1 MDVTDNQEKELT
13 VIVPDS
19 ASSGA
24 IISAQ
29 RPVSRRVTAAAKELR
44 AILKDNVFP
53 TLVRMVNDPTTPSK
67 ERVKAAEVMLNA
79 SLRLEELIARTE
91 SARME
96 MDINLHGKALSA
108 KNIRGNTLDAEQ
120 ELDNQD
126 DDGYLASLSDNI
138 IDVG

>member
-1 MDVTDNQEKELT
+1 MDVANNQELELT
-13 VIVPDS
+13 TIVPDS
-19 ASSGA
+19 APSGA
-24 IISAQ
+24 IVSAQ

>member
-1 MDVTDNQEKELT
+1 MDVANNQEHELT
-13 VIVPDS
+13 TIVPDS
-19 ASSGA
+19 APSGA
-24 IISAQ
+24 IVSAQ

-96 MDINLHGKALSA
+96 MDISLHGKALSA

-126 DDGYLASLSDNI
+126 DDGYLAALSDNI

>member
-1 MDVTDNQEKELT
+1 MDVANNQELELT
-13 VIVPDS
+13 TIVPDS
-19 ASSGA
+19 APSGA
-24 IISAQ
+24 IVSAQ

-108 KNIRGNTLDAEQ
+108 KNIRGNTLDSEQ
-120 ELDNQD
+120 ELDNQN